1 MLTHVLQ
8 DVDEGVSHFARGPEC
23 PGMISVAPETSVP
36 AENPVD
42 SLREPDGESLEATGE
57 RFSTVRLD
65 DHVEV
70 IGLDGKL
77 ENTESPP
84 GTLREAAAQD
94 REDSISPQRR
104 QRAVRAERNVH
115 GVAGD
120 MGRPR
125 AMGNT
130 DLPAGRLTP
139 RAGTA
144 ATPGAWLELQLNRSC
159 HLD

>member
-8 DVDEGVSHFARGPEC
+8 DVDERVSHFARGSEW

-77 ENTESPP
+77 ENAESRP
-84 GTLREAAAQD
+84 GTLRKATAQD
-94 REDSISPQRR
+94 REDSISPQGR
-104 QRAVRAERNVH
+104 Q
-115 GVAGD
+115 
-120 MGRPR
+120 
-125 AMGNT
+125 
-130 DLPAGRLTP
+130 
-139 RAGTA
+139 
-144 ATPGAWLELQLNRSC
+144 
-159 HLD
+159 